1 MKSLIRL
8 KIGALKQIMRRFM
21 PQSTYWPEAAAGAD
35 ALYCTYVATATVVPS
50 VGVSCS
56 EKRSS

>member
-35 ALYCTYVATATVVPS
+35 ALYCTDT
-50 VGVSCS
+50 
-56 EKRSS
+56 